1 MYIGISTISMIIGI
15 GLIMLLFIPIG
26 IKAHFAGMFHNKK
39 TKKDNILVRTVDQ
52 TEQERPNIV
61 AMQGSATE
69 VTKTGRA
76 YIPQGKHEEA
86 VIDDKGKRTVEFTG
100 NTFWTWF
107 PEGLP
112 RVFQVRIRAMCTPE
126 NDPSGINFYGKNPR
140 METTSDQIALIQAE
154 KFSKNAIAASD
165 DSNERFEAMQ
175 KLFKGK
181 INGTLVYIMLGII
194 LIGVIAIAYFTFTSS
209 GVEIPGVG

>member
-1 MYIGISTISMIIGI
+1 MYIGMSTISMIIGVFLVALLLVPM
-15 GLIMLLFIPIG
+15 LI
-26 IKAHFAGMFHNKK
+26 KSHFAGMFHDKK
-39 TKKDNILVRTVDQ
+39 TKKDKILVRTVDQ
-52 TEQERPNIV
+52 TEQERPNILV
-61 AMQGSATE
+61 MQGSATE
-69 VTKTGRA
+69 VSNIGKA
-76 YIPQGKHEEA
+76 FIPTGKHEEI
-86 VIDDKGKRTVEFTG
+86 VVDEKGKKSVELVG

-112 RVFQVRIRAMCTPE
+112 RMMQVKVRAMCTPE
-126 NDPSGINFYGKNPR
+126 LDPAGINFYGKNPR

-181 INGTLVYIMLGII
+181 LNSTVVYLMLGVI
-194 LIGVIAIAYFTFTSS
+194 LVAVLAIAYFTITSS
-209 GVEIPGVG
+209 GVTI